1 MKTEVFKYKEGR
13 YLHKLEVKTV
23 EVDGLLYLH
32 FPYNKKFLEEV
43 KCFEGRKWC
52 GPAGTKAP
60 PEIEGKVATRLF
72 KTNKVWAVPLTP
84 RNIFQFDY
92 LFGRDPYKPFDAP
105 LIDFKP
111 TRPLYEHQI
120 ELAAFGL
127 TRHYAIW
134 AAEMGTGKT
143 LAAIEVMEN
152 SQILDW
158 WYVAPRSAL
167 KAVERE
173 FRIWNFKLRPHMA
186 TYDDLRREMQ
196 NWLSGRV
203 PPQGVIFDESSRI
216 KNPTAQRSQAAMALA
231 NGVRTTFGK
240 NGFVILMSGS
250 PAPKSPVDWWHQCE
264 VAQPGFIREGDIQK
278 FQLRLGLFEQRES
291 FAGGV
296 FNQRVTWL
304 DDEKKCKVCG
314 HLEDDVAHDPNML
327 ETYHPYQPSVNEV
340 AHLYKRMKG
349 LVVVKFKSDCL
360 DLPEK
365 IYREIECKPRP
376 DTLRAARL
384 ISGKAKNVITAMT
397 LLRELSD
404 GFQYIEK
411 VDGKQTC
418 EICRGTRQYV
428 EPTGFIPQTIDA
440 NTADF
445 EIKPGVCP
453 YCDENGQQDKIIRIA
468 KEVPCPKDEAL
479 TNLLDEHSEVGR
491 LVIYAGFT
499 GSVDR
504 CVKICQAQEWS
515 VVRVDG
521 RGWWCVDS
529 KGNGLQGDPL
539 TIFQDDFQNHPRVA
553 FIGQPGAAGMGL
565 TLTASPTI
573 CYWSNDFNAESRI
586 QSEDRIHRP
595 GISKTRGATIIDFL
609 HLPTDKTVL
618 DNLKNKRRLQDMS
631 LGSFQKILEEAGDE
645 RIF

>member
-1 MKTEVFKYKEGR
+1 MIRTETFKYKEGR
-13 YLHKLEVKTV
+13 YLHKLEVKCAD
-23 EVDGLLYLH
+23 VDGLLYLH

-43 KCFEGRKWC
+43 KAMEDRKWC

-60 PEIEGKVATRLF
+60 LEIEGKIATRLF
-72 KTNKVWAVPLTP
+72 GTNKVWAVPLSC
-84 RNIFQFDY
+84 RNIFQLDY
-92 LFGRDPYKPFDAP
+92 LFGRDPYALFDTP
-105 LIDFKP
+105 LVEFKA
-111 TRPLYEHQI
+111 TRPLYAHQI

-127 TRHYAIW
+127 TRHYSIW

-143 LAAIEVMEN
+143 LAAIEVMEQSN
-152 SQILDW
+152 VLDW
-158 WYVAPRSAL
+158 WYIAPKSAL
-167 KAVERE
+167 RAVERE

-196 NWLSGRV
+196 DWLAGKT
-203 PPQGVIFDESSRI
+203 PPQGVIFDESSRV
-216 KNPTAQRSQAAMALA
+216 KNPTAQRSQAALALA
-231 NGVRTTFGK
+231 NGIRQTWGK

-264 VAQPGFIREGDIQK
+264 VACPGFIREGDIKK

-304 DDEKKCKVCG
+304 DDERKCKACG
-314 HLEDDVAHDPNML
+314 FLQEEHTDILEGG
-327 ETYHPYQPSVNEV
+327 HPFQASVNEV
-340 AHLYKRMKG
+340 AHLYKRMNG
-349 LVVVKFKSDCL
+349 LVVVKFKKDCL

-365 IYREIECKPRP
+365 IYREIECKPKP

-384 ISGKAKNVITAMT
+384 IAGKAKNAITAMT

-411 VDGKQTC
+411 VDGRQKC
-418 EICRGTRQYV
+418 EICGGTRQYV
-428 EPTGFIPQTIDA
+428 EPTGFVPQTLDA

-453 YCDENGQQDKIIRIA
+453 YCDKNGEQDRIIRIA
-468 KEVPCPKDEAL
+468 QEVPCPKEDAL
-479 TNLLDEHSEVGR
+479 QDLLDEHAEIGR
-491 LVIYAGFT
+491 LVVYAGFT

-504 CVKICQAQEWS
+504 CVRICQSQEWS
-515 VVRVDG
+515 VIRVDG
-521 RGWWCVDS
+521 RGWLSIDS
-529 KGNGLQGDPL
+529 KGNQLPGDPL
-539 TIFQDDFQNHPRVA
+539 TIFQDELEDHSRVA
-553 FIGQPGAAGMGL
+553 FIGQPSSAGMGL
-565 TLTASPTI
+565 TLTASPTT

-595 GISKTRGATIIDFL
+595 GMSKTRGATIIDLL
-609 HLPTDKTVL
+609 HLPTDRTVL
-618 DNLKNKRRLQDMS
+618 ENLKAKRKLQDMT
-631 LGSFQKILEEAGDE
+631 LTGLTKALENIGDE
-645 RIF
+645 RLF